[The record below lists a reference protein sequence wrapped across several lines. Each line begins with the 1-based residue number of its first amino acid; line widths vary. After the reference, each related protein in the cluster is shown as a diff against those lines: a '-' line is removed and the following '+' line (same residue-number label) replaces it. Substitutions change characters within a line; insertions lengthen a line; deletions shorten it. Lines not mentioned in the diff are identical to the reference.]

1 MKSLYSIGN
10 GGFGGTGLGK
20 GTFTT
25 TAGDAIIPSLK
36 TDFIYSA
43 IAQELGLVG
52 AAGLL
57 LVFMLFVARGFRV
70 ALLAD
75 DGFSKLLAAGLTF
88 GFALQ
93 TFIIVGG
100 VLRVIPLTGITLPFV
115 SYGGSSVVA
124 NFILLALLLL
134 VSNRANE
141 QTRGLAV
148 NRQIT
153 RLAVTGMGLIVALVV
168 ATTYWQAWAAGD
180 LADRQDNQI
189 ERVAQFTIKRG
200 DIRSRG
206 LNYAINRAEK
216 VGGRTLYFREY
227 PQRGLAA
234 HVHGYSTQSRFRTG
248 LERSMNDYL
257 TGQNANLSTVLDTTL
272 DRLKGGTIKGNDL
285 VLTLNPKAQRAALE
299 ALGTRCGAVVAL
311 EVRTG
316 KVRVMASSPTYDP
329 NLVEG
334 HFNRV
339 TGVRADCKRPDA
351 LLNRATAG
359 LYAPG
364 SIFKVVTASAA
375 IDSGRFKPTSS
386 FVDPGYC
393 EVYGKRVNNYDTTSP
408 FGRLD
413 LASALKY
420 SVNSVFC
427 NIGKELGAKV
437 LVDYAK
443 RFGFYSI
450 PPLET
455 PTNERAPSGLYK
467 GTKLFDPQEDTDV
480 DPGRFAFGQ
489 ERLLVTPLQMAM
501 VAATIAN
508 NGVVMKPYVV
518 ERIVA
523 PDGSVVVRTKPQE
536 LGRAVKPETAQAVG
550 AMMQAAVE
558 GGTGTAATHHG
569 VTVAGKTGTAET
581 GIAGLEH
588 DLVHQLRGPQP
599 AGGRNRSRRRGAE
612 LDRRRNGRAGRPRR
626 LAGAFGGERELLTW
640 IPPWPRAIPSSTRS
654 STGAT

>member
-1 MKSLYSIGN
+1 
-10 GGFGGTGLGK
+10 
-20 GTFTT
+20 
-25 TAGDAIIPSLK
+25 
-36 TDFIYSA
+36 
-43 IAQELGLVG
+43 
-52 AAGLL
+52 
-57 LVFMLFVARGFRV
+57 
-70 ALLAD
+70 
-75 DGFSKLLAAGLTF
+75 
-88 GFALQ
+88 
-93 TFIIVGG
+93 
-100 VLRVIPLTGITLPFV
+100 
-115 SYGGSSVVA
+115 
-124 NFILLALLLL
+124 
-134 VSNRANE
+134 
-141 QTRGLAV
+141 V

-153 RLAVTGMGLIVALVV
+153 RLAVTGIGLIVALVV

-189 ERVAQFTIKRG
+189 ERVAQFTIERG

-272 DRLKGGTIKGNDL
+272 DRLKGTTIKGNDL
-285 VLTLNPKAQRAALE
+285 VLTLDPKGQRAALE
-299 ALGTRCGAVVAL
+299 SLGTRCGAVVAL
-311 EVRTG
+311 EVSTG
-316 KVRVMASSPTYDP
+316 KVLTMASSPTYDP
-329 NLVEG
+329 NLFEG
-334 HFNRV
+334 NFDKV

-364 SIFKVVTASAA
+364 STFKVVTVSAA

-393 EVYGKRVNNYDTTSP
+393 EVYGKRVNNYDTTRP

-413 LASALKY
+413 LATALKH

-437 LVDYAK
+437 LVEYSK

-455 PTNERAPSGLYK
+455 PSNERAASGLYK

-508 NGVVMKPYVV
+508 NGVVMRPYVV
-518 ERIVA
+518 DRIVA
-523 PDGSVVVRTKPQE
+523 PDGSTVVRTKKDA
-536 LGRAVKPETAQAVG
+536 LGRAVKPGTAQEVAT
-550 AMMQAAVE
+550 MMRTVVE
-558 GGTGTAATHHG
+558 GGTGTAAQIPGYTIG
-569 VTVAGKTGTAET
+569 GKTGTAET
-581 GIAGLEH
+581 GIAGLNTTWFISF
-588 DLVHQLRGPQP
+588 
-599 AGGRNRSRRRGAE
+599 AGKT
-612 LDRRRNGRAGRPRR
+612 RPEIAIAVVVEQQNSTGGETAAPVARDV
-626 LAGAFGGERELLTW
+626 LQALLGAGAN
-640 IPPWPRAIPSSTRS
+640 S
-654 STGAT
+654 